1 MYDSFSED
9 IYMNDLDDN
18 RLDILFEMLAESL
31 KQEQNEKSYDVMFP
45 KVFKKYFDIHNDE
58 VNYEFY
64 YSSMTT
70 IIDEIRN
77 RRKNGKIT
85 FRDYDTTLVK

>member
-45 KVFKKYFDIHNDE
+45 KVFKKY
-58 VNYEFY
+58 
-64 YSSMTT
+64 
-70 IIDEIRN
+70 
-77 RRKNGKIT
+77 
-85 FRDYDTTLVK
+85 LVLAYK